1 MEDRCININ
10 SAVWYIKYITREEMI
25 MIVKDNEDQ
34 YTQGITIYSQQ
45 TIYIDKTVA
54 NPKRVLIHELT
65 HAWLNAF
72 GHNQHNKEWNNED
85 VCEIVASIYH
95 FMVNTLNDMEKVE

>member
-1 MEDRCININ
+1 MREIGFDING
-10 SAVWYIKYITREEMI
+10 SSWYIKYITREEMLTI
-25 MIVKDNEDQ
+25 AKDNAEE

-45 TIYIDKTVA
+45 TIYIDQTVA
-54 NPKRVLIHELT
+54 NTKRVLIHELT

-72 GHNQHNKEWNNED
+72 GHNQHNKEWDNED

-95 FMVNTLNDMEKVE
+95 FIDDTLNFIEKVE

>member
-1 MEDRCININ
+1 MSEIGFDINGSSWN
-10 SAVWYIKYITREEMI
+10 IKYITREEMLTI
-25 MIVKDNEDQ
+25 AKDNAEE

-54 NPKRVLIHELT
+54 NTKRVLIHELT

-72 GHNQHNKEWNNED
+72 GHNQHNKEWDNED

-95 FMVNTLNDMEKVE
+95 FIDDTLNFIEKVE